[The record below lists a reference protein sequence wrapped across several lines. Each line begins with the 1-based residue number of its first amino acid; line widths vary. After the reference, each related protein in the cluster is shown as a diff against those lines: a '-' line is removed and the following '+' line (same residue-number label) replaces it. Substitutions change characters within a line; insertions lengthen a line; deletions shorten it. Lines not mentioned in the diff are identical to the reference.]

1 MARQGTAAA
10 VPPGFPFPPSAHVD
24 YGARSAPRLHGFNV
38 FYEYANTVSVTVAND
53 HAYTRFFVNLRIL
66 QNRFCLFIWGPRW
79 KFLDPK
85 NSVKN
90 LVTLSL

>member
-53 HAYTRFFVNLRIL
+53 HAYTRF
-66 QNRFCLFIWGPRW
+66 
-79 KFLDPK
+79 
-85 NSVKN
+85 S
-90 LVTLSL
+90 LSI